1 MARAHILPTTEKAIE
16 SGSGRAK
23 VLAEQVRVAVQRF
36 RSRGVAEL
44 VLHHFDVRTIGHHE
58 RRSRVPQ
65 VVNT

>member
-16 SGSGRAK
+16 SRRSRTK
-23 VLAEQVRVAVQRF
+23 VLAEQIRVAVQSF

-44 VLHHFDVRTIGHHE
+44 VLHHFDVRTIGHHK
-58 RRSRVPQ
+58 RRSRMPQ